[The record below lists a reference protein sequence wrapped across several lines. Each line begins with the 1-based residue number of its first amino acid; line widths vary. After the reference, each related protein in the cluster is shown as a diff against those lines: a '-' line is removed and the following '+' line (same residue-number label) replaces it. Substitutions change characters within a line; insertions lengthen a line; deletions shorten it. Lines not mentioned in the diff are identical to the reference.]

1 VIITTKSKSFGG
13 TVTIYDRLVLSQVEL
28 VENALLSNPTP
39 DEGGR
44 VRFTDLDRP
53 KLPALLACVEKWDLA
68 NFPDP
73 VTVDN
78 FPLTP
83 RKQAHDLIEQIFDA
97 IKIIYNGEVEI
108 PNA

>member
-1 VIITTKSKSFGG
+1 MIITSKSKAFSG
-13 TVTIYDRLVLSQVEL
+13 TVTLCDRLVLSQVEL
-28 VENALLSNPTP
+28 VENALLDAPVP
-39 DEGGR
+39 DAGGR

-53 KLPALLACVEKWDLA
+53 KLPALLACVEKWEIA

-83 RKQAHDLIEQIFDA
+83 RKQAHELIEQLFDA
-97 IKIIYNGEVEI
+97 IKLVYNGEVEI
-108 PNA
+108 PNV